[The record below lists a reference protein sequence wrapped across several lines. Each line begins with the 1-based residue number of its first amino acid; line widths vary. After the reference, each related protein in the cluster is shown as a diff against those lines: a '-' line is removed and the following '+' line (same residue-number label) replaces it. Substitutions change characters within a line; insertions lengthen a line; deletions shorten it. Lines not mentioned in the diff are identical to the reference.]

1 MDEKKLQLLS
11 KQLVTSKDDYMNS
24 LRKNIDLY
32 ASQKDITIRAIA
44 EEADI
49 SLNTLNSILYGNVK
63 DCKLSTIISLA
74 RAFHISI
81 DELVGCETISSAA
94 RDSIQITRNLPEH
107 SQYLIHWFIKHQEIQ
122 MQHPNRRHLL
132 NVMHPN
138 LLSNGNLKMSS
149 KYSLIDISEIPL
161 SIRPKVFVGM
171 KLKCDHYMPIY
182 SPYDILLIAND
193 RDPHL
198 SENCV
203 ILVCDCLFIA
213 KRKVETINGQEV
225 VRYYSIRDQKPRL
238 YEDEVEELIGYIA
251 GVYTDTNI

>member
-1 MDEKKLQLLS
+1 MDEKQLQLLS

-107 SQYLIHWFIKHQEIQ
+107 S
-122 MQHPNRRHLL
+122 
-132 NVMHPN
+132 
-138 LLSNGNLKMSS
+138 
-149 KYSLIDISEIPL
+149 
-161 SIRPKVFVGM
+161 
-171 KLKCDHYMPIY
+171 
-182 SPYDILLIAND
+182 
-193 RDPHL
+193 
-198 SENCV
+198 
-203 ILVCDCLFIA
+203 
-213 KRKVETINGQEV
+213 
-225 VRYYSIRDQKPRL
+225 
-238 YEDEVEELIGYIA
+238 
-251 GVYTDTNI
+251 